1 MEGWTA
7 QLDGVV
13 TPYNEEKYKALLERL
28 EISEVLLSSL
38 RNVET
43 FRFDSDYFSKKYLK
57 INKIIESNRQY
68 FTSFTKLGLKID
80 ASAFYPSLEP
90 YYNQGSIPFVRVA
103 DVDNFINYD
112 SCVKIPKKILQSD
125 EFATLKTISKG
136 DIVITKGG
144 SIGRVSLIEKTTAV
158 TRDLIFVNSS
168 LLCERDCY
176 FLYIYLNTTFCYNL
190 MLQSSSMTAQP
201 HLTLTLIKN
210 IPIFNPSN
218 EIKEKIYNL
227 LKVSITKREKS
238 KSKYLQ
244 AETLLL
250 ETLGLTG
257 FQPNSEP
264 INIKSFK
271 DSFLSTGR
279 LDAEYYQKRYDN
291 YLELIQNYSNG
302 FSLLTFVCELKD
314 KNYNPEENKEYK
326 YIELANIGTSGDITG
341 CSISKGIDLP
351 SRARRLVKT
360 NDVVISSIEGSL
372 ESCALVTE
380 EYNNALCSTG
390 FYVINSKQINS
401 ETLLVLFKSEP
412 MQNILKQNCSGTILT
427 AINKTEFQNIP
438 IPLIKK
444 DVQKEIKDKISESF
458 RLKKESEQ
466 LLETAKRAVEIA
478 IEQDENAALQFI
490 ESANS

>member
-13 TPYNEEKYKALLERL
+13 TPYNEAKYKALLEKIEAV
-28 EISEVLLSSL
+28 EI
-38 RNVET
+38 
-43 FRFDSDYFSKKYLK
+43 LK
-57 INKIIESNRQY
+57 S
-68 FTSFTKLGLKID
+68 
-80 ASAFYPSLEP
+80 
-90 YYNQGSIPFVRVA
+90 
-103 DVDNFINYD
+103 
-112 SCVKIPKKILQSD
+112 
-125 EFATLKTISKG
+125 KTISIASEDRWDSEYYQKKFLQTEKKIHKIDTIKLKDLSIYIKKG
-136 DIVITKGG
+136 IFDLPPSNYQNSGIPLIRTSEIKNP
-144 SIGRVSLIEKTTAV
+144 SIDFTSTVFISKK
-158 TRDLIFVNSS
+158 VNS
-168 LLCERDCY
+168 ENNKT
-176 FLYIYLNTTFCYNL
+176 ILNTNDLVFTKIGAYIGDVAL
-190 MLQSSSMTAQP
+190 L
-201 HLTLTLIKN
+201 
-210 IPIFNPSN
+210 PSN
-218 EIKEKIYNL
+218 YSQYNFSQNVVGVKLKSPENDGPYILSFFLSNLGRNQIIRSIMLSGQGKLELKDIRNYEIPVVSKDFKIKIKELFKIKEKCF
-227 LKVSITKREKS
+227 KTSSE
-238 KSKYLQ
+238 KYLQ

>member
-1 MEGWTA
+1 M
-7 QLDGVV
+7 
-13 TPYNEEKYKALLERL
+13 
-28 EISEVLLSSL
+28 
-38 RNVET
+38 
-43 FRFDSDYFSKKYLK
+43 
-57 INKIIESNRQY
+57 
-68 FTSFTKLGLKID
+68 
-80 ASAFYPSLEP
+80 
-90 YYNQGSIPFVRVA
+90 
-103 DVDNFINYD
+103 
-112 SCVKIPKKILQSD
+112 
-125 EFATLKTISKG
+125 
-136 DIVITKGG
+136 
-144 SIGRVSLIEKTTAV
+144 
-158 TRDLIFVNSS
+158 
-168 LLCERDCY
+168 
-176 FLYIYLNTTFCYNL
+176 
-190 MLQSSSMTAQP
+190 
-201 HLTLTLIKN
+201 
-210 IPIFNPSN
+210 
-218 EIKEKIYNL
+218 
-227 LKVSITKREKS
+227 
-238 KSKYLQ
+238 
-244 AETLLL
+244 
-250 ETLGLTG
+250 
-257 FQPNSEP
+257 
-264 INIKSFK
+264 
-271 DSFLSTGR
+271 
-279 LDAEYYQKRYDN
+279 
-291 YLELIQNYSNG
+291 
-302 FSLLTFVCELKD
+302 TFVCELKD

>member
-13 TPYNEEKYKALLERL
+13 TPYNEAKYKALLEKIEAV
-28 EISEVLLSSL
+28 EI
-38 RNVET
+38 
-43 FRFDSDYFSKKYLK
+43 LK
-57 INKIIESNRQY
+57 S
-68 FTSFTKLGLKID
+68 
-80 ASAFYPSLEP
+80 
-90 YYNQGSIPFVRVA
+90 
-103 DVDNFINYD
+103 
-112 SCVKIPKKILQSD
+112 
-125 EFATLKTISKG
+125 KTISIASEDRWDSEYYQKKFLQTEKKIHKIDTIKLKDLSIYIKKG
-136 DIVITKGG
+136 IFDLPPSNYQNSGIPLIRTSEIKNP
-144 SIGRVSLIEKTTAV
+144 SIDFTSTVFISKK
-158 TRDLIFVNSS
+158 VNS
-168 LLCERDCY
+168 ENNKT
-176 FLYIYLNTTFCYNL
+176 ILNTNDLVFTKIGAYIGDVAL
-190 MLQSSSMTAQP
+190 L
-201 HLTLTLIKN
+201 
-210 IPIFNPSN
+210 PSN
-218 EIKEKIYNL
+218 YSQYNFSQNVVGVKLKSPENDGPYILSFFLSNLGRNQIIRSIMLSGQGKLELKDIRNYEIPVVSKDFKIKIKELFKIKEKCI
-227 LKVSITKREKS
+227 KTSSE
-238 KSKYLQ
+238 KYLQ

-478 IEQDENAALQFI
+478 IEKDENAALQFI
-490 ESANS
+490 ENANV